1 MGRGQTV
8 DASFHM
14 HSSNDDLQQFDGLE
28 NLLCVKALSLS
39 SQECISQ
46 QNHHEDR
53 QCLEKMQKM
62 QELHLRLFKPQ
73 LAC

>member
-53 QCLEKMQKM
+53 HAM
-62 QELHLRLFKPQ
+62 LRENAKNARATSQTL
-73 LAC
+73 